1 MLRRQ
6 KFMPLESRK
15 NGWKKG
21 KSIRRRMKKF
31 SLEIRTIQINRSHD
45 AAAGAGLTLHRDL
58 AKFFFNCSETE
69 LWIFLVLAA
78 LPDILRG
85 KKTQAPE
92 SIVPFE
98 KKSMPLS
105 RQQRFVS
112 QSSSSQKGK
121 AISSSGWLEVVV
133 EPWWNLLSFTTSSG
147 ETKVVFQF
155 LVP

>member
-1 MLRRQ
+1 MNILGAGRVARY
-6 KFMPLESRK
+6 PA
-15 NGWKKG
+15 WKK
-21 KSIRRRMKKF
+21 KLKLQNLSCRLK
-31 SLEIRTIQINRSHD
+31 
-45 AAAGAGLTLHRDL
+45 
-58 AKFFFNCSETE
+58 
-69 LWIFLVLAA
+69 
-78 LPDILRG
+78 
-85 KKTQAPE
+85 
-92 SIVPFE
+92 

-147 ETKVVFQF
+147 ETKVV